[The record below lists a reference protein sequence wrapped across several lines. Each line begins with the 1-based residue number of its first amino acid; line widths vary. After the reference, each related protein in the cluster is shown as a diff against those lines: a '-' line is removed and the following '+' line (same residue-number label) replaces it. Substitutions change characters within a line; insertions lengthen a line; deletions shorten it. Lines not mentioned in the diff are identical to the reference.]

1 MSNAV
6 QCSYFFLLCNI
17 PKIMPVSSACAKCD
31 VIYEYTHPDGLSS
44 THILKEIRIVPSVII
59 IVVVIVL
66 VFV

>member
-1 MSNAV
+1 
-6 QCSYFFLLCNI
+6 
-17 PKIMPVSSACAKCD
+17 MPVSSACAKCD

-66 VFV
+66 VFVWSSLF